1 MKLTKVSIILL
12 SIFFVGVSQV
22 ALAKDG
28 HKTGKPFAGLQDQID
43 NIQAIQG
50 AQGPAGPQGPEG
62 PRGPAGPQ
70 GPEGP
75 KGPAG
80 PTGIVGVYL
89 IGVEPISVFA
99 GESLQ
104 RKCYAGDAA
113 ISASFFATNPTFEP
127 QMYKDV
133 LRPICDPDNSL
144 CGPDQTPT
152 GFEFIRHLYNG
163 HINGVYF
170 QVICLEY

>member
-1 MKLTKVSIILL
+1 MKLTKVSIILF

-28 HKTGKPFAGLQDQID
+28 HKKGKPFAELQDQID
-43 NIQAIQG
+43 NIQTIQG

-62 PRGPAGPQ
+62 PQ
-70 GPEGP
+70 GPT
-75 KGPAG
+75 G

-89 IGVEPISVFA
+89 IGVEPISVSA

-127 QMYKDV
+127 QMYNDV

-163 HINGVYF
+163 HVNGVYF